1 MLLDFVERILLPP
14 LTFFLFL
21 LAYVIF
27 AGLVPAAQTRLHLLF
42 YTLVNLIML
51 VVVVETGGKVGV
63 LLKVVVFFYL
73 LFDNVLWCVMVTIIY
88 NAVRKNDDA
97 AKVPQLR
104 SHF

>member
-1 MLLDFVERILLPP
+1 MLLDFVERIFLPAF

-51 VVVVETGGKVGV
+51 VVVIETGGKVGV
-63 LLKVVVFFYL
+63 LLKVVVFFNL
-73 LFDNVLWCVMVTIIY
+73 LLDHILRGVMVTVID
-88 NAVRKNDDA
+88 NAVR
-97 AKVPQLR
+97 
-104 SHF
+104 